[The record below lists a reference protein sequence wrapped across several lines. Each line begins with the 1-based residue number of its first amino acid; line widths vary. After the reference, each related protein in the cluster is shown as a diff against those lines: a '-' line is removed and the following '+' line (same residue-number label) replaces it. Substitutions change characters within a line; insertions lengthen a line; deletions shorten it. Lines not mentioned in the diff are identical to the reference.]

1 MKSLY
6 LPATAVSR
14 PAVHLSVLALLA
26 SATACEKVA
35 LLAPT
40 GSTVTISVSST
51 SVGSNGTAEV
61 IATVIEAAGTPVHN
75 GTEVRFQASVG
86 RVEPA
91 AARTE
96 SGVARAVFQANGASG
111 TARIL
116 AFSGGAKSEE
126 VEVRV
131 GNAAAETITVST
143 SPTTVPQVGGTVE
156 VIATVRDVSGSPLPG
171 AQVVFATDNGT
182 LATNTAVTD
191 DRGEGRTRLTTNRE
205 ANVRASVGAKEA
217 TARVTVFSFPTAA
230 VTFNPANPLVGSPVT
245 VTVTPSVPTGAN
257 AVQNVSVDLGDGTV
271 RNLGA
276 VTTAVSLQHTYT
288 RADNYTVTATVVD
301 STGQRNSFATNVT
314 VQQPVVGVSVSGPP
328 TGDAGT
334 AISFTVTVTNPNN
347 INLSGVTV
355 DFGNGNSATL
365 PAAGGSA
372 QTVYNTS
379 GRFTVRATARDLS
392 GNSFPSGTHVIEIR
406 PRTALVVTL
415 TAALSVPNAGAFD
428 CTQTQP
434 VFCQAVL
441 SAFVP
446 APGGQPGIR
455 VVFTATATGGF
466 GAAAAASYTWDFNGD
481 GIVDRTTNNASTDFL
496 FTSSG
501 TFIVRV
507 RVTTTDGNFG
517 DQYLTLQISP

>member
-1 MKSLY
+1 
-6 LPATAVSR
+6 VSR

-26 SATACEKVA
+26 SAIACEKVA

-91 AARTE
+91 AARTDG
-96 SGVARAVFQANGASG
+96 GVARAIFQANGASG

-116 AFSGGAKSEE
+116 AFSGGAKSEQ

-131 GNAAAETITVST
+131 GNAAAETINVST
-143 SPTTVPQVGGTVE
+143 SPTTVPQVGGTVD
-156 VIATVRDVSGSPLPG
+156 VTATVRDITASPLPG

-182 LATNTAVTD
+182 LSASSAITD
-191 DRGEGRTRLTTNRE
+191 DRGEAKTRLTTNRE
-205 ANVRASVGAKEA
+205 SNVRASVGAKEA
-217 TARVTVFSFPTAA
+217 TSRVTVFSLPTAA
-230 VTFNPANPLVGSPVT
+230 ITFNPANPLVGLPVT

-276 VTTAVSLQHTYT
+276 ITTAVSLQHTYA
-288 RADNYTVTATVVD
+288 RASSYTVTATVVD
-301 STGQRNSFATNVT
+301 STGQRNSFPTNVT

-328 TGDAGT
+328 TGDAG
-334 AISFTVTVTNPNN
+334 APISFTVTVTNPNN
-347 INLSGVTV
+347 ITLTNITV
-355 DFGNGNSATL
+355 DFGNGNTAQL
-365 PAAGGSA
+365 PSTGGTA

-379 GRFTVRATARDLS
+379 GRFTVRATARDQA
-392 GNSFPSGTHVIEIR
+392 GNAFPQGTHVIEIR
-406 PRTALVVTL
+406 PRAALVVTL

-428 CTQTQP
+428 CTATQP
-434 VFCQAVL
+434 IFCQGVL

-446 APGGQPGIR
+446 APGGQAGIR
-455 VVFTATATGGF
+455 VVFTAAVS
-466 GAAAAASYTWDFNGD
+466 GAFAIAASYTWDFNGD
-481 GIVDRTTNNASTDFL
+481 GTGDRITTSASTDFL
-496 FTSSG
+496 FTTSG
-501 TFIVRV
+501 AHTVRV
-507 RVTTTDGNFG
+507 RVTTTDGNVG
-517 DQYLTLQISP
+517 EQYLTLQISP